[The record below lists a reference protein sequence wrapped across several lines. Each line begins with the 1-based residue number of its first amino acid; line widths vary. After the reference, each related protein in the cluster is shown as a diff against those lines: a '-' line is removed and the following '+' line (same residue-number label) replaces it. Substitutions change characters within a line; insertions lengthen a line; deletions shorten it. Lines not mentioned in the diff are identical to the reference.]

1 MYVKH
6 RYSIKEV
13 HLNTWLNIIIV
24 LIISTLIVYLYEI
37 ENWVFL
43 KVPVAI
49 PTILGTTISLILA
62 FRTNASYDRWWEA
75 RKVWG
80 AIVNDSR
87 SLVRQALVNFDKAEL
102 EKLANRQIGWN
113 YTLSNSLR
121 ETDNQGILEKYL
133 STDEVNFVQNNSNK
147 PNAILLLH
155 EKQLKQM
162 LENGTIDTIQYAHMS
177 RTVQQLCDAM
187 GKCERIK
194 NTIFPTQYGFYIH
207 STIMVF
213 VFSLPFGLMA
223 DLDWIAI
230 LVTGIVTFL
239 FLTIE
244 HMSIDLQRPFEN
256 APNDTPMTALSRTIE
271 INILQMI
278 GAKDIPQPLKPKDGY
293 LM

>member
-1 MYVKH
+1 MYIKH
-6 RYSIKEV
+6 QYSIKEV
-13 HLNTWLNIIIV
+13 HLKTWINVIIV
-24 LIISTLIVYLYEI
+24 IVISSLIVYLYEI
-37 ENWVFL
+37 EHWTFL
-43 KVPVAI
+43 KIPVAV

-75 RKVWG
+75 RKIWG

-121 ETDNQGILEKYL
+121 STENQGILEKYL
-133 STDEVNFVQNNSNK
+133 KSDELSFVKNHSNK
-147 PNAILLLH
+147 TNAILLLH
-155 EKQLKQM
+155 EKQLKKM
-162 LENGTIDTIQYAHMS
+162 LENGTIDSIQYAHMS
-177 RTVQQLCDAM
+177 KTVQQLCDSM

-213 VFSLPFGLMA
+213 VISLPFGLMA
-223 DLDWIAI
+223 DLDWLAI
-230 LVTGIVTFL
+230 LITGIVTFL

-244 HMSIDLQRPFEN
+244 HMSIDLQRPFDN
-256 APNDTPMTALSRTIE
+256 SPNDTPMTALSRTIE
-271 INILQMI
+271 INLLQMI
-278 GAKDIPQPLKPKDGY
+278 GSSEIPKPIEPTDGY